1 MDGGAGGGAVVVSG
15 KQTMQSL
22 NSRLSNY
29 LDRVKTLEEANAT
42 LELKIREWGLTHTTV
57 ITRDLTAHQL
67 AIDDLRVKIMAAAA
81 VVAELALQVDNT
93 KLAADDFRIKYES
106 ELALRQ
112 SVDADIAGLKRM
124 LADMTLLKADLE
136 MQLEGLRE
144 ELVFLKKNHEEEL
157 LALRS
162 QMSGQVQVEV
172 DAAPA
177 TDLNAVISEIRE
189 QYETMVAKSHKEAEA
204 WFTAKAEATK
214 EEVVSTTEVLQ
225 TSSVELKSSQTT
237 SRDLELELQSM
248 YSMKASLEASLS
260 ETEARYG
267 SLLMGLQASVT
278 GMEAQLT
285 QIRADTER
293 TSQEYQTLLDIKTR
307 LELEIAE
314 YRRLLEG
321 GDVAMMLKSSA
332 VDIETSGSTSAESS
346 SSTTTTVITKTITTV
361 EEVVDGA
368 TVHASAI
375 TETIS
380 A

>member
-346 SSTTTTVITKTITTV
+346 SSTTTTVITKTVTTV